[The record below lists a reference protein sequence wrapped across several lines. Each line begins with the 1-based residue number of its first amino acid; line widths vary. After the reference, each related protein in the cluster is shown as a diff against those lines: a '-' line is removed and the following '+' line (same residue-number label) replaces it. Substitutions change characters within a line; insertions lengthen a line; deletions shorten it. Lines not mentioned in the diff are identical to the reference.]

1 MTTRLPALAT
11 NLIAG
16 VGLAVTFLLVA
27 VAVGY
32 GTASVVCLIALIPY
46 IALILLA
53 KKTTSRWIKNGAV
66 ALASAFTIGGNIFYF
81 GAVVL
86 HPSGSAGDF
95 FLLGTIVELLSLA
108 VLPILRVMERRN
120 LPEAK

>member
-1 MTTRLPALAT
+1 MTARLSDLAT
-11 NLIAG
+11 NVIAG
-16 VGLAVTFLLVA
+16 AGLAITFLLVA

-46 IALILLA
+46 IALMLLA

-66 ALASAFTIGGNIFYF
+66 ALSSAFTIGGNLFYF

-86 HPSGSAGDF
+86 HPSGSAGDL
-95 FLLGTIVELLSLA
+95 FLLATIVELLSLG
-108 VLPILRVMERRN
+108 VLPILRMIERRN
-120 LPEAK
+120 LPQPK